1 MALTQDDRQKERF
14 DMQAI
19 PILVYHSV
27 GRTCGPA
34 YRRWLVTERE
44 LDAHLQALT
53 QRGYRSMTVRDL
65 ALLRCSGQP
74 IPPRTCVIT
83 FDDGLRDF
91 AEAAMPV
98 LVDRKFAATLYVATG
113 FVGATARWLAD
124 LDEGN
129 RPMLNWTAL
138 RDLHDAGIEIGAHS
152 VTHPELDTLSFGKA
166 TSELRDSKRALEDGL
181 GAAVTTFAY
190 PHGYAS
196 RATRRIAKDAGYLA
210 ACRVRHALSD
220 ETENLFALSRIVV
233 TSEVTPDALLD
244 MIETPQLPV
253 APPADRLIATGWRAA
268 RRLRAL
274 HRSVFPRRQVAGA
287 ESGA

>member
-1 MALTQDDRQKERF
+1 
-14 DMQAI
+14 MQTI

-27 GRTCGPA
+27 GRDCASA
-34 YRRWLVTERE
+34 YRRWLVTEPE

-53 QRGYRSMTVRDL
+53 QRGYRSMTVCDL

-91 AEAAMPV
+91 AEGAMPV
-98 LVDRKFAATLYVATG
+98 LADRRFAATLYVATG
-113 FVGATARWLAD
+113 FVGATAGWLAD
-124 LDEGN
+124 LGEGN
-129 RPMLNWTAL
+129 RPMLDWSAL
-138 RDLHDAGIEIGAHS
+138 RDLHDAGVEIGAHS
-152 VTHPELDTLSFGKA
+152 VSHPELDTLPFARA

-196 RATRRIAKDAGYLA
+196 RETRRIAKEAGYLA

-233 TSEVTPDALLD
+233 TSEVTPDSLLD

-253 APPADRLIATGWRAA
+253 APPVDRLIATGWRAA
-268 RRLRAL
+268 RRMRAL
-274 HRSVFPRRQVAGA
+274 HRSVFPRRDVAGS